1 MRSIKQRWNSIR
13 TAPAERISKGVLAV
27 IVTLAIMVFVLFYMV
42 GFNMPFLEDPAFQAP
57 LFTDLLLCFAYA
69 VGMAAVALTVVAIV
83 NGLKARRGMP
93 AVSNGIRV
101 KPIAWGV
108 AIGWVLTMTV
118 SFACGDDQPLMVN
131 GETYDD
137 RWWLRMTDMFINTTL
152 VLMAVAVAVVGVAA
166 TGWNRT
172 WTTRRDR
179 HERV

>member
-1 MRSIKQRWNSIR
+1 MRSIKQRWDSIR
-13 TAPAERISKGVLAV
+13 TAPAERISKRVLAV

-101 KPIAWGV
+101 KAIAWGV
-108 AIGWVLTMTV
+108 AIGWVITMAVT
-118 SFACGDDQPLMVN
+118 FACGDDQMLMVN
-131 GETYDD
+131 GETYDN
-137 RWWLRMTDMFINTTL
+137 RWWLKVTDMFINTTL
-152 VLMAVAVAVVGVAA
+152 VLMAVALAVVGVAA
-166 TGWNRT
+166 MGWNRT
-172 WTTRRDR
+172 WRTRRNR

>member
-69 VGMAAVALTVVAIV
+69 VGMAAVAIV

-101 KPIAWGV
+101 KAIAWGV

-137 RWWLRMTDMFINTTL
+137 RWWIRMTDMFINTTL